1 MQSEEIIKMA
11 IGNYKKYYDIRIYDV
26 FTGKILSSKS
36 PGHFNKH
43 RPQNF
48 YSETVMLVVGF

>member
-1 MQSEEIIKMA
+1 MA

-26 FTGKILSSKS
+26 FSGKILSSKS